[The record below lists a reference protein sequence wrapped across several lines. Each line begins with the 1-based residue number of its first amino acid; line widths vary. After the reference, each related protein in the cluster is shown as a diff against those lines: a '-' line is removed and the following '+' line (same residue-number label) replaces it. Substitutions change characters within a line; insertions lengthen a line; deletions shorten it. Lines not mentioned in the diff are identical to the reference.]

1 MNIIYESKN
10 LILEV
15 ELSHN
20 NSFNNLFGTLKW
32 IIDGR
37 DIANKDENN
46 LSYFYVDCEN
56 LKAILET
63 NKTIKNDLFYLSDE
77 LILQY
82 WKEWEDCKDLI
93 TEGFERESTEN
104 VAFFDRN
111 YFKTGNILMSF
122 FFDEIMIFYTLENNI
137 IKFKYWYKQNGT
149 EIYEIQVHKDILIAC
164 MSSFLTFFN
173 DTNTALFNAASKT

>member
-1 MNIIYESKN
+1 MNTIYEAQN

-46 LSYFYVDCEN
+46 LSYFYVDCEY
-56 LKAILET
+56 LKATLEANT
-63 NKTIKNDLFYLSDE
+63 TIKNDLFYLSDE

-82 WKEWEDCKDLI
+82 WKEWEDFKDLI
-93 TEGFERESTEN
+93 TEGSKKENTEN
-104 VAFFDRN
+104 IDFFDRN
-111 YFKTGNILMSF
+111 YFKTGNILTSF
-122 FFDEIMIFYTLENNI
+122 FFDEIMIFYSLENNI

-149 EIYEIQVHKDILIAC
+149 EIYEIQVYKDTLIAC
-164 MSSFLTFFN
+164 MDAFLTFFN
-173 DTNTALFNAASKT
+173 DTNGALFNTAPKN